1 MDIFIPY
8 TGNDD
13 LSILLML
20 EQLESEFKEK
30 NNPLYAITAFQHA
43 FKTRRPIPK
52 WVLEFVAR
60 GFQDYLSN
68 GGKKSLDHSFMLKS
82 KGKDTPYKKWLLD
95 DRDQSIMLEMY
106 KLVELC
112 KVPVEVAAEMVK
124 DKLEATDW
132 NQTLIELTELSSDTI
147 LGMYKKKW
155 RKICRESTALKNAY
169 SKEYF
174 TKENIIS
181 VLQSYPVDSIPL
193 ELKGLVSRP

>member
-8 TGNDD
+8 TSNDD

-20 EQLESEFKEK
+20 EQLESKFKET
-30 NNPLYAITAFQHA
+30 NNPLYAITAYQHA
-43 FKTRRPIPK
+43 FKTGRTIPK
-52 WVLEFVAR
+52 WALEFVAI
-60 GFQDYLSN
+60 GFHDYLSN
-68 GGKKSLDHSFMLKS
+68 GGGKSLDHSFMLIS

-95 DRDQSIMLEMY
+95 DRDQSIMIEMY
-106 KLVELC
+106 KLIELC
-112 KVPVEVAAEMVK
+112 GVSVEAASDMVK
-124 DKLEATDW
+124 AKLYETDW

-155 RKICRESTALKNAY
+155 RKIYRESTALNNAY
-169 SKEYF
+169 PKEYF